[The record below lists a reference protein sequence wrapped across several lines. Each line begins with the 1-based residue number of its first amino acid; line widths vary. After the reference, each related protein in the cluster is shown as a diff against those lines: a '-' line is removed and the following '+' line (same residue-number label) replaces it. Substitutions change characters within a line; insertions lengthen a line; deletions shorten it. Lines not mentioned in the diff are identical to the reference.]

1 MAELILYST
10 DNALYLQRK
19 GKYMLGKKILS
30 TKCTPEVSLDPYGII
45 KISGRSISENGTGFS
60 EQIDEWID
68 EYMCN
73 PAELTT
79 VDISFEYFNAVNF
92 KIYFNL
98 LNKIGSLRLINKK
111 YTVNW
116 YYEEGDED
124 ILEKGED
131 ISSALD
137 IPFNFI
143 MISDPLLPGSDSLK
157 LKTSV
162 S

>member
-1 MAELILYST
+1 
-10 DNALYLQRK
+10 
-19 GKYMLGKKILS
+19 
-30 TKCTPEVSLDPYGII
+30 
-45 KISGRSISENGTGFS
+45 
-60 EQIDEWID
+60 
-68 EYMCN
+68 MCN

-79 VDISFEYFNAVNF
+79 VDISFEYFNIVNF

-111 YTVNW
+111 YSVNW

-143 MISDPLLPGSDSLK
+143 MISDPLLPESNPLK